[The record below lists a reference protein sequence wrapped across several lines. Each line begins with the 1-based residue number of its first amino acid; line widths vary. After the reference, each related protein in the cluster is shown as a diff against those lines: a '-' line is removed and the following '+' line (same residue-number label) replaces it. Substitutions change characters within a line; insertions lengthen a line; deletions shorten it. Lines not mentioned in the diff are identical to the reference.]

1 MCNFNWTSRLRIEKS
16 KPPQVETVDDGLVSK
31 WEIVKMCEP
40 DYYPNNKGILS

>member
-1 MCNFNWTSRLRIEKS
+1 MDFLAEDWEVVVTK
-16 KPPQVETVDDGLVSK
+16 VETTDDGLVSK